1 VSQTTPI
8 RVAILWHMHQPDYR
22 EPNSNRL
29 SMPWV
34 RLHALKD
41 YLDMPLRAGTFESL
55 RLTFNLVPSL
65 LDQLEAYTR
74 GAVDRHL
81 ELSRLPAD
89 SLNPAQKAEILD
101 TFFAGNPVHMIN
113 PYPRYRQLYDKAK
126 QGTGAIANQTALF
139 SSSEIRDLQVWSNLS
154 WVDPFFR
161 DEAPVRMLFA
171 RERHFTEEDKQALLD
186 WEIRLIGRIVPVYRR
201 LQDDGQIEVSF
212 TPYYHPIL
220 PLLCDTNIAREALP
234 SIKLPGKR
242 FAHPEDA
249 QRQIALSAE
258 KYEALFGR
266 PLAGMW
272 PSEGS
277 VSEQAVEI
285 AASLG
290 IRWMATDEEILYQ
303 SLTKSGLDRS
313 AHPLH
318 TVYAYRNGIRMLFR
332 DHALSDRIG
341 FVYAGWEAERA
352 VSDFV
357 EHIHGLRTLLADQLE
372 RVVVPIVL
380 DGENAWEYFANDG
393 AEFLTRLYTAL
404 TSDPEIKTVTFSEA
418 VSAIEPRPLP
428 SIFAGSWINHSFSI
442 WIGHDEDNT
451 AWDLLSQ
458 ARTTLAE
465 FERAHPDFD
474 RSRLDAAWNQIYV
487 AEGSD
492 WCWWYGDDHRT
503 LYRDQFDRTYRR
515 HLMAVYEALG
525 LTVPAELERP
535 IFERQVSSF
544 IHPPDQMVTPIIDGR
559 LTHYYEWAGA
569 GHFDCL
575 RAGGAMH
582 RAAQRMQGIFFAY
595 DRDRIYI
602 RLDFIGRGEVESVR
616 DAECVITLEAAEQK
630 RITINAGRD
639 GAFGEYANYEYAV
652 ADILELAVD
661 RKSLWPQGF
670 GQLGVAAG
678 LYEAGQQV
686 EQWPEDDMIR
696 LLVPEPHA
704 EIVWPI

>member
-1 VSQTTPI
+1 MSQTTPI

-22 EPNSNRL
+22 EPDSNRL

-65 LDQLEAYTR
+65 LDQLEAYTK

-81 ELSRLPAD
+81 ELSRIAAD
-89 SLNPAQKAEILD
+89 SLNQAQKAEILD
-101 TFFAGNPVHMIN
+101 TFFAGNPAHMIN
-113 PYPRYRQLYDKAK
+113 PYPRYRQLYGKAK

-154 WVDPFFR
+154 WVDPFFH
-161 DEAPVRMLFA
+161 DEAPVRMLLA
-171 RERHFTEEDKQALLD
+171 KERHFTEDDKHALLD
-186 WEIRLIGRIVPVYRR
+186 WEIKLIGRIVPVYRR
-201 LQDDGQIEVSF
+201 LQEDGQIEISF

-234 SIKLPGKR
+234 SIKLPKKR
-242 FAHPEDA
+242 FAYPEDA
-249 QRQIALSAE
+249 QRQVALSVE
-258 KYEALFGR
+258 KYQALFGR
-266 PLAGMW
+266 PLVGMW

-277 VSEQAVEI
+277 VSEQTVEI
-285 AASLG
+285 AASQG

-303 SLTKSGLDRS
+303 SLSKSGLDRS
-313 AHPLH
+313 AYPLH
-318 TVYAYRNGIRMLFR
+318 TVYSFQNGVRLFFR

-341 FVYAGWEAERA
+341 FVYAGWDADRA
-352 VSDFV
+352 VEDFV
-357 EHIHGLRTLLADQLE
+357 RQIHHLRTLLSDRLDQ
-372 RVVVPIVL
+372 VVVPIVL
-380 DGENAWEYFANDG
+380 DGENAWEYFPNDG
-393 AEFLTRLYTAL
+393 AEFLTKLYTAL
-404 TSDPEIKTVTFSEA
+404 TTDPEIRTVTFSEA
-418 VSAIEPRPLP
+418 ASAVEPRPLP
-428 SIFAGSWINHSFSI
+428 SIFAGSWINHNFSI

-458 ARTTLAE
+458 ARAALTE

-503 LYRDQFDRTYRR
+503 LYREQFDRTYRR
-515 HLMAVYEALG
+515 HLGAVYEALG
-525 LTVPAELERP
+525 LPVPAELERP
-535 IFERQVSSF
+535 IFERPVSSF
-544 IHPPDQMVTPIIDGR
+544 IHPPDHMVTPVIDGQ

-569 GHFDCL
+569 GYFDCL

-582 RAAQRMQGIFFAY
+582 RAEQRLQGIFFTY
-595 DRDRIYI
+595 DRDRVYI
-602 RLDFIGRGEVESVR
+602 RLDFIGRREVESVG
-616 DAECVITLEAAEQK
+616 DAECVITLEAADQT
-630 RITINAGRD
+630 RITINTGRD
-639 GAFGEYANYEYAV
+639 GAFGRYANYEYAV

-661 RKSLWPQGF
+661 RTSLWPQGF
-670 GQLGVAAG
+670 GQLGFSAG
-678 LYEAGQQV
+678 LYEAGEQV

-696 LLVPEPHA
+696 FLVPEPHT
-704 EIVWPI
+704 EIVWPF